1 MSSLR
6 NAVKRI
12 THKERSQPNARAH
25 LGFLEKKV
33 DYKKRALNYH
43 AKEDRIQAMQRKATM
58 RNPDEFYFGMHK
70 SQIKDGKHQQTEEA
84 RRQELADEIGVEAVR
99 IMKDQDLNYVRMQK
113 QKDAKKAQRL
123 QENLHL
129 IGASSSSKKKSKHT
143 IYVATQDD
151 AEQFDAAEHFDTAP
165 EFVDRAFN
173 RPRKSKLR
181 KLALQQM
188 GLNED
193 GEPLDD
199 RDENVN
205 SNVQKTTQQDL
216 KWQEKQAKKQAR
228 GAAKERGKAYGALEA
243 RTKRAAVMELAEA
256 HLTVDKLVQG
266 KGRKRKIK
274 AAENGKPAQYKWR
287 SKRKR

>member
-1 MSSLR
+1 
-6 NAVKRI
+6 
-12 THKERSQPNARAH
+12 
-25 LGFLEKKV
+25 
-33 DYKKRALNYH
+33 
-43 AKEDRIQAMQRKATM
+43 
-58 RNPDEFYFGMHK
+58 
-70 SQIKDGKHQQTEEA
+70 
-84 RRQELADEIGVEAVR
+84 
-99 IMKDQDLNYVRMQK
+99 
-113 QKDAKKAQRL
+113 
-123 QENLHL
+123 
-129 IGASSSSKKKSKHT
+129 
-143 IYVATQDD
+143 
-151 AEQFDAAEHFDTAP
+151 
-165 EFVDRAFN
+165 
-173 RPRKSKLR
+173 
-181 KLALQQM
+181 
-188 GLNED
+188 LNED

-228 GAAKERGKAYGALEA
+228 GAAKERGKAYGELEA